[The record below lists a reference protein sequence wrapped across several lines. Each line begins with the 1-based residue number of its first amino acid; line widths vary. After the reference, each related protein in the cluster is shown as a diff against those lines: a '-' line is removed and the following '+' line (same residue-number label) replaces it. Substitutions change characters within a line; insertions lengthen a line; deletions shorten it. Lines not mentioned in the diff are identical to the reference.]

1 MKFWSWQVG
10 LGIGLLAASAL
21 VYVLHFVMFRDAHHI
36 FIYLVGDIAFVFI
49 EILLVAM
56 IFHRVLEVREKR
68 ARLHKLNMIIGSFFS
83 NCGTDL
89 LARFVAFDGQ
99 AEAARQRFKIDA
111 DWDSDRFVKALQ
123 AVRDQS
129 CQMDVHRGDVQ
140 ELKDFLAGKREQLL
154 RILENPNMLEH
165 ATFSELMWAILH
177 LEEELSHRSDLSR
190 FSDLDAQHLA
200 GDVERA
206 YLRLRREWLAYLLHL
221 QQDYPYLFS
230 LARRRNPFDPEARVA
245 L

>member
-89 LARFVAFDGQ
+89 LARFVVFDGQ

-111 DWDSDRFVKALQ
+111 DWDRARFVKALR

-129 CQMDVHRGDVQ
+129 CQIDVRRGDVQ
-140 ELKDFLAGKREQLL
+140 GLKDYLAAKREQLL

-177 LEEELSHRSDLSR
+177 LEEELSHRRDLSR

-206 YLRLRREWLAYLLHL
+206 YLRLRCEWLAYLLHL